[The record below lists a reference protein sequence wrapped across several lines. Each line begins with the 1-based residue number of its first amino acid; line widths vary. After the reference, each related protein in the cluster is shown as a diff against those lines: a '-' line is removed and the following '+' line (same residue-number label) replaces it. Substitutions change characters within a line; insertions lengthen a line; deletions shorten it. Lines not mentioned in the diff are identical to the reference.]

1 MNKTIGILAHVD
13 AGKTTLSEQILHHC
27 GVLRKAGRVDH
38 KDAFLDFNPI
48 EQARGITIFSEQASF
63 SYNNNQYFLVDTP
76 GHVDFSPE
84 MERAIGVLDYAIV
97 VVSCTSGVQAHTETI
112 WRLLEQQNVPV
123 LFFLNKIDGLGADV
137 NRTLDDIRE
146 KLTGE
151 VCRFDDGLTD
161 EVLEQIAMTDE
172 SALEQFLEQSGD
184 DAFWYDTAT
193 RAVARRALFPAFS
206 GSALN
211 NIGVDAF
218 LEGLDRMT
226 ATAYDETLPFRA
238 KVYKVRHDAQNNRAV
253 YLKIL
258 SGVLRAKD
266 RIGDEKANEL
276 RLYEGKKFTTVQT
289 VSAGQLCAVTG
300 LQDVQSG
307 DTIGD
312 TIERRSATLIPLLS
326 AKVDCGNVPV
336 SRALPL
342 LRILEDEEPSL
353 HLRWE
358 EALQEI
364 HLSVMGEIQLEVLKE
379 TAKQRFD
386 LDISFGECEVL
397 YKETIR
403 GAVLGSGH
411 FEPLRHYAEVHV
423 KLEEGP
429 KGSGITYASACPTD
443 YLSTNWQR
451 LIETHVFEKEHKGVL
466 VGAPITDVRITLL
479 AGRAHEKHT
488 EGGDFRQ
495 ATYRAIRH
503 GLFHAQNVLL
513 EPWYAFRI
521 TVQPDLI
528 GRVMTDIRNMSGT
541 TEPPEPIG
549 AYSMV
554 RGRCPVSEMMR
565 YSRSFA
571 AMTHGRG
578 SLVVTF
584 DGYEVC
590 HDTQAVLDRI
600 RYDREHDIDNTPDSV
615 FCSHGAGITIKW
627 YESARYMHCLR

>member
-38 KDAFLDFNPI
+38 RDTFLDFNPI

-63 SYNNNQYFLVDTP
+63 FYGNNQYFLVDTP

-84 MERAIGVLDYAIV
+84 MERAVGVLDYAIL
-97 VVSCTSGVQAHTETI
+97 VVSCTAGVQAHTETI

-123 LFFLNKIDGLGADV
+123 FFFLNKIDGLGADV
-137 NRTLDDIRE
+137 ARTLEEIRT
-146 KLTGE
+146 KLTAD
-151 VCRFDDGLTD
+151 VCCFDDGLT
-161 EVLEQIAMTDE
+161 ETVLEQIAMTDE
-172 SALEQFLEQSGD
+172 TALEQFFEQTGSED
-184 DAFWYDTAT
+184 FWYDTAL
-193 RAVARRALFPAFS
+193 RAIQVRTLFPAFS

-211 NIGVDAF
+211 DVGVDAF
-218 LEGLDRMT
+218 LAGLDRMT
-226 ATAYDETLPFRA
+226 ATAFDETLSFRA
-238 KVYKVRHDAQNNRAV
+238 KVYKVRHDQQNNRAV
-253 YLKIL
+253 YCKIL
-258 SGVLRAKD
+258 SGTLHAKD
-266 RIGDEKANEL
+266 RITGEKANEL
-276 RLYEGKKFTTVQT
+276 RLYEGRKYTTVQC

-307 DTIGD
+307 DTIGE
-312 TIERRSATLIPLLS
+312 TIEHRDTTLIPLLS
-326 AKVDCGNVPV
+326 AKVDCGRMPV

-386 LDISFGECEVL
+386 LDLTFGDCEIL

-403 GAVLGSGH
+403 GTVLGSGH

-423 KLEEGP
+423 KLEQGP
-429 KGSGITYASACPTD
+429 RGSGITYESACPTD
-443 YLSTNWQR
+443 ALSTNWQR

-466 VGAPITDVRITLL
+466 VGAPVTDLHITLL

-513 EPWYAFRI
+513 EPWYTFRI
-521 TVQPDLI
+521 TVQPELT
-528 GRVMTDIRNMSGT
+528 GRVLTDIRNMSGT
-541 TEPPEPIG
+541 TAPPEPAG
-549 AYSMV
+549 AYSMIC
-554 RGRCPVSEMMR
+554 GRCPVSEMMR

-578 SLVVTF
+578 SMVVTF
-584 DGYEVC
+584 DGYEPC
-590 HDTQAVLDRI
+590 HDTQNVLDRI
-600 RYDREHDIDNTPDSV
+600 QYDREHDTENTPDSV
-615 FCSHGAGITIKW
+615 FCSHGAGFTVKW

>member
-27 GVLRKAGRVDH
+27 GALRKAGRVDH
-38 KDAFLDFNPI
+38 KDTFLDFNPI

-63 SYNNNQYFLVDTP
+63 SYGETRYFLVDTP

-84 MERAIGVLDYAIV
+84 MERAVGVLDYAIL

-112 WRLLEQQNVPV
+112 WRLLEQQQIPV
-123 LFFLNKIDGLGADV
+123 FFFLNKIDGLGADV
-137 NRTLDDIRE
+137 NRTLDDIRA
-146 KLTGE
+146 KLTGD
-151 VCRFDDGLTD
+151 VCCFDAGLTD
-161 EVLEQIAMTDE
+161 TVTEQIAMTDE
-172 SALEQFLEQSGD
+172 AALEQFLEQTGD
-184 DAFWYDTAT
+184 ETFWYQTVR
-193 RAVARRALFPAFS
+193 RAVQKRALFPAFS

-211 NIGVDAF
+211 DVGVDAF
-218 LEGLDRMT
+218 LAGLDRMT
-226 ATAYDETLPFRA
+226 ETTYDETQPFRA
-238 KVYKVRHDAQNNRAV
+238 KVYKIRHDAQNNRTA
-253 YLKIL
+253 YLKVL
-258 SGVLRAKD
+258 SGMLHAKD
-266 RIGDEKANEL
+266 RIAGEKTNEL
-276 RLYEGKKFTTVQT
+276 RLYEGKKYTTVQT

-300 LQDVQSG
+300 LQTVQSG
-307 DTIGD
+307 DTIGE
-312 TIERRSATLIPLLS
+312 TIEHRDMTLIPLLS
-326 AKVDCGNVPV
+326 AKVTCENAPV
-336 SRALPL
+336 SRVLPL

-358 EALQEI
+358 ETLQEI

-386 LDISFGECEVL
+386 LDLSFGECEVL

-411 FEPLRHYAEVHV
+411 FEPLRHYAEVHL
-423 KLEEGP
+423 KLEQGP
-429 KGSGITYASACPTD
+429 KNSGITYASACPTD

-451 LIETHVFEKEHKGVL
+451 LIETHIFEKEHKGVL
-466 VGAPITDVRITLL
+466 VGAPLTDVRITLL

-513 EPWYAFRI
+513 EPYYAFHI
-521 TVQPDLI
+521 TVQPELV
-528 GRVMTDIRNMSGT
+528 GRILTDIRNMSGT

-549 AYSMV
+549 AYSMIC
-554 RGRCPVSEMMR
+554 GRCPVSEMMR

-578 SLVVTF
+578 SMVVTF

-590 HDTQAVLDRI
+590 HDTQVVLDRI
-600 RYDREHDIDNTPDSV
+600 QYDREHDTDNTPDSV
-615 FCSHGAGITIKW
+615 FCSHGAGFTVKW
-627 YESARYMHCLR
+627 YESARYMHCLW